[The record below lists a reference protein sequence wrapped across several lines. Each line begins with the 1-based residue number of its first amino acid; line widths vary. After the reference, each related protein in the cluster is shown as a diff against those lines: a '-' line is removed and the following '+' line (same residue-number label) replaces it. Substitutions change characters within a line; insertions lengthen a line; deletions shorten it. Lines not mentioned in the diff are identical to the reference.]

1 MRSLPI
7 AQSPGGLRECSRVTQ
22 EFDMTYDRSKM
33 PLNGEAEIGLARA
46 QQPRSVMPHPR
57 VDRREVENLR
67 LINARLVREIAVLK
81 EREAQTQKLADRDAL
96 TGLYNRRRLFELL
109 DLAIAEAAQQW
120 QCVGLLFIDLNGF
133 KSINDEY
140 GHAAGDKILT
150 TVAARIAARVRTG
163 DIVCRYG
170 GDEFVVVLPNVP
182 DADAAAVSLVADT
195 IRQRV
200 ALPYRIDGVEQ
211 HLTAAIGESMYPQD
225 GESAEVLL
233 QRADQD
239 MYRLK
244 ARLSRPMVSLGSAP
258 QPRPSRRRN
267 DKSKLRMTADNPGG
281 DL

>member
-7 AQSPGGLRECSRVTQ
+7 AGSEGDCENRVESR
-22 EFDMTYDRSKM
+22 RSSTWHTAAAKCL
-33 PLNGEAEIGLARA
+33 LNGAGEIDLARA
-46 QQPRSVMPHPR
+46 QPPRGVMPNPR
-57 VDRREVENLR
+57 IDRREVENLR
-67 LINARLVREIAVLK
+67 LVNARLVRELAVLK

-109 DLAIAEAAQQW
+109 DLAIAEAAQEW

-182 DADAAAVSLVADT
+182 DADAAAVSRGGRHHPSA
-195 IRQRV
+195 R
-200 ALPYRIDGVEQ
+200 GV
-211 HLTAAIGESMYPQD
+211 T
-225 GESAEVLL
+225 
-233 QRADQD
+233 
-239 MYRLK
+239 
-244 ARLSRPMVSLGSAP
+244 LSN
-258 QPRPSRRRN
+258 RRRRAAF
-267 DKSKLRMTADNPGG
+267 DRGHR
-281 DL
+281 